1 MNLITAFKVD
11 VKVVPNYVTENGG
24 KSVLENVTE
33 STDGNYLQLTERQ
46 RNIIDRLIET
56 GKLRVSDNVLENAL
70 ETSASLAKHLS
81 VSERTIRLDSFCTNA
96 YCIYCNIVYCINV
109 FPKQA
114 LHLHFPAPKFL
125 HPQGVRSASPWRHLR
140 HFGWCEWEESK
151 APRGWAR
158 EAGNGKEE
166 EERTCL
172 ADRGTEEKEMPKS
185 YLGAMDKVCDRVRG
199 CCSS

>member
-96 YCIYCNIVYCINV
+96 YCIYCKYCILHKC
-109 FPKQA
+109 FSKTSLAFAFSCPKISS
-114 LHLHFPAPKFL
+114 PAGGTICFA
-125 HPQGVRSASPWRHLR
+125 V
-140 HFGWCEWEESK
+140 
-151 APRGWAR
+151 AP
-158 EAGNGKEE
+158 
-166 EERTCL
+166 L
-172 ADRGTEEKEMPKS
+172 AP
-185 YLGAMDKVCDRVRG
+185 LWVV
-199 CCSS
+199 